1 MSRERDGRRPVKTKA
16 TLCSEAYRQG
26 DADERRGLPWR
37 KHDDPEIAES
47 YRFGR
52 EHVGPLPPPREKMH

>member
-1 MSRERDGRRPVKTKA
+1 MKTKS

-37 KHDDPEIAES
+37 KHDDPEVAES

-52 EHVGPLPPPREKMH
+52 EHAGPLPPPREKMH